1 MKLSKSAVNH
11 RLRRLQQ
18 LARANGAAG
27 PIAGSALRSP

>member
-18 LARANGAAG
+18 VAGHSGGGASPNPARR
-27 PIAGSALRSP
+27 SA

>member
-18 LARANGAAG
+18 VAGSNGGSGAAT
-27 PIAGSALRSP
+27 SS